1 MPSPQT
7 PSGKPLPPRCP
18 GLPFIGNA
26 HQLLND
32 PGKLLVDGQRRFGPI
47 FRLRAAGTR
56 LTVVAGEM
64 AKAFMADSVDDA
76 HLSRHAMFGPVERE
90 FGPADFV
97 MAHSGERHTRLR
109 APLAISFSR
118 QVASPFVPQLTTA
131 VRAAARAWPLSG
143 RVAVSDQARRL
154 SFEQWCRLL
163 GPGASR
169 LAYEDCHRLS
179 SYWMMVGAA
188 LVPGWVFRAPWYRS
202 AHKRTFAIFRDLV
215 REARQAG
222 PMAGGPPSIVDTL
235 LSSSDSSG
243 TPLTDDEAVTYIAYG
258 TLGACAYVARLTAF
272 MLYEIVRDGSLT
284 EELRDEVRQAFD
296 AGVQEASDLR
306 RMRVLQSVYHETLRR
321 HVISAGMPYI
331 VDHDFEYAGMQFQK
345 GETTLVSPVSL
356 SFSPAG
362 FRDPERFDPAR
373 CREPRNEHRKGNV
386 HPFGLG
392 NRTCVAGGLVEVM
405 AITQVAALLDER
417 QMTMDPPGYELK
429 LTVRPLPAPSRRFGI
444 RAGES
449 RAKASRGLAPLVA
462 SEEDRLVAFVGH
474 DDPAV
479 VSAIAGAEVRHFA
492 PGTVIIREGDPS
504 DAYYF
509 LQAGTV
515 VVTQG
520 NPSVR
525 VAELGP
531 GDGFGEIGLLQN
543 APRSA
548 TVAAGAS
555 GSDTLVLGRE
565 AFLTMVAG
573 SDLVATEIRGLMQKR
588 TALNRLR
595 SVASQLTVSAAAQV
609 LPDFTWERY
618 GAGDVL
624 ITEGDSAEHFFVLVE
639 GQVEVSRKG
648 SDGESAIV
656 AVLGPGEYFG
666 EVGLLHRAP
675 RNATVRAAA
684 GGPVAVLKTN
694 AAGFDRLLNQTGE
707 SGAELARTMLACT
720 ERLSG
725 R

>member
-1 MPSPQT
+1 MPSSRT
-7 PSGKPLPPRCP
+7 PGETRLPPRCP

-26 HQLLND
+26 HQLLSD
-32 PGKLLVDGQRRFGPI
+32 PGKLLVDGQRRFGSI

-56 LTVVAGEM
+56 LTVVAGET
-64 AKAFMADSVDDA
+64 AKAFMAEGVDDA

-131 VRAAARAWPLSG
+131 VREAARAWPLSG
-143 RVAVSDQARRL
+143 RVAVTEQTRRL
-154 SFEQWCRLL
+154 SFAQWCRLL

-188 LVPGWVFRAPWYRS
+188 LVPAWAFRVPWYRS

-222 PMAGGPPSIVDTL
+222 PLAGGPPTIIDTL
-235 LSSSDSSG
+235 LSATDSSD

-272 MLYEIVRDGSLT
+272 MLYEIIRDRELT
-284 EELRDEVRQAFD
+284 EVLRDEVRQAFD
-296 AGVQEASDLR
+296 AGIQEASDLR
-306 RMRVLQSVYHETLRR
+306 RIRVLQSVYHETLRR

-331 VDHDFEYAGMQFQK
+331 VDHDFEYAGMQFLK

-356 SFSPAG
+356 SFSSAG
-362 FRDPERFDPAR
+362 FRNPEQFDPAR

-405 AITQVAALLDER
+405 AITQVAALLEER

-449 RAKASRGLAPLVA
+449 HAKTSRGPLVT
-462 SEEDRLVAFVGH
+462 SEEERLVSFVGH

-479 VSAIAGAEVRHFA
+479 VTAIAGAEARRFP

-504 DAYYF
+504 DSYYF
-509 LQAGTV
+509 LQAGTA

-520 NPSVR
+520 AASVR
-525 VAELGP
+525 VAELKP
-531 GDGFGEIGLLQN
+531 GDGFGETGLLQN
-543 APRSA
+543 APRNA
-548 TVAAGAS
+548 TVTAGAS
-555 GSDTLVLGRE
+555 GSDTLVIGRE
-565 AFLTMVAG
+565 AFLAMVAS

-595 SVASQLTVSAAAQV
+595 HVASDLTVSAAAQV

-624 ITEGDSAEHFFVLVE
+624 IREGDAAEHFFVLVE
-639 GQVEVSRKG
+639 GQVEVFRLSR
-648 SDGESAIV
+648 DGEAALVAI
-656 AVLGPGEYFG
+656 LGPGEYFG

-675 RNATVRAAA
+675 RNATVKAAA
-684 GGPVAVLKTN
+684 SGPVTVLKTD
-694 AAGFDRLLNQTGE
+694 ASGFDRLLNQTGE
-707 SGAELARTMLACT
+707 SGAALARTMLAAT